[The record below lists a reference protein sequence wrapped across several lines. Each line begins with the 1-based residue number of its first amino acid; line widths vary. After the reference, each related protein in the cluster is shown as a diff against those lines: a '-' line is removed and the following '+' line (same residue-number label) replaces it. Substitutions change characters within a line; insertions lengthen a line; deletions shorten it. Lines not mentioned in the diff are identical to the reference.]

1 MTQGSQHVEQ
11 HSDWPRQTETVP
23 SAANPG
29 AVITDWTIST
39 IGSLLCL
46 ITNNLL
52 LVIYYAYIFVYILN
66 TDIHLGT
73 F

>member
-1 MTQGSQHVEQ
+1 MTQGSQHVEH
-11 HSDWPRQTETVP
+11 HSDWPRQTEPVP

-39 IGSLLCL
+39 TGSS
-46 ITNNLL
+46 I
-52 LVIYYAYIFVYILN
+52 VIYYAYIFVYILN
-66 TDIHLGT
+66 TDIDLGT